1 MPAPAPRPVPV
12 VCAVIER
19 EGRVLLAQRPA
30 DKLLPLKPKREC
42 ISCHKE
48 YDRKAT
54 TLFRPLGVFE
64 NYCLCEEC
72 LHKDKHGWGDQH

>member
-1 MPAPAPRPVPV
+1 MSTASAYK
-12 VCAVIER
+12 
-19 EGRVLLAQRPA
+19 GSMQSDGTS

-48 YDRKAT
+48 YDRAAT

>member
-1 MPAPAPRPVPV
+1 MSTAT
-12 VCAVIER
+12 
-19 EGRVLLAQRPA
+19 GYKGSMQSDGKNDQLLA
-30 DKLLPLKPKREC
+30 LKPTREC

-48 YDRKAT
+48 YDRNAT
-54 TLFRPLGVFE
+54 KLFRPLGVFE

>member
-1 MPAPAPRPVPV
+1 MSTAT
-12 VCAVIER
+12 
-19 EGRVLLAQRPA
+19 GYKGSMQSDGKNDQLLE
-30 DKLLPLKPKREC
+30 LKPKREC

>member
-1 MPAPAPRPVPV
+1 MTMSTPARAYKGSMQSDGKND
-12 VCAVIER
+12 A
-19 EGRVLLAQRPA
+19 
-30 DKLLPLKPKREC
+30 LLPLKPVREC

-54 TLFRPLGVFE
+54 NLFKPLGVFE

-72 LHKDKHGWGDQH
+72 LHKDQHGWGGKH